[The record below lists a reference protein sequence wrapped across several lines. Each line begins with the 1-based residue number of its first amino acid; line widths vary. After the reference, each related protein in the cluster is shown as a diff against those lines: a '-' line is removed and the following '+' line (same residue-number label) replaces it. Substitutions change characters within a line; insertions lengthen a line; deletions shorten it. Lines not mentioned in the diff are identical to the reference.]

1 MAFRMTARDRSILNK
16 LSHALVISELW
27 NKVYKPMLSEERLA
41 EIEAGKGK
49 SLVDTYLDSC
59 PDVKA
64 VWGALQKEMPKV
76 QKALLREFEAD
87 IEADIEARKKAPIN
101 ER

>member
-1 MAFRMTARDRSILNK
+1 MAFRLTARDRSILNK

-27 NKVYKPMLSEERLA
+27 DKVYKPMLSEERLA

-64 VWGALQKEMPKV
+64 VWKALQKEMPKV
-76 QKALLREFEAD
+76 QKAILSEFKAENEAQ
-87 IEADIEARKKAPIN
+87 KKAAIN
-101 ER
+101 E